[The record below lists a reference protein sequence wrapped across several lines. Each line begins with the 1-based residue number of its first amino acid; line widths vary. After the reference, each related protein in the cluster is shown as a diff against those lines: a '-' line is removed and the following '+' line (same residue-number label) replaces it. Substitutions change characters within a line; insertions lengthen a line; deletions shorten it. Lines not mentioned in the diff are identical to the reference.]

1 MRLAAMKERA
11 AKKVAAVMK
20 EPAAAVKKYTAQARC
35 RRRPSPTWL
44 AWCILHTVCL

>member
-1 MRLAAMKERA
+1 MKELA

-44 AWCILHTVCL
+44 LHTVCL